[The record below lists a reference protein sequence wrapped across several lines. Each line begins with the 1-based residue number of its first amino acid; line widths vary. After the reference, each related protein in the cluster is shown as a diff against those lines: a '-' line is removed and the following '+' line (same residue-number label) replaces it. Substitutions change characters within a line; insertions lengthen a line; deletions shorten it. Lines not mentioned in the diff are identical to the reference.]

1 MSTDIQHSINCFD
14 SDLIAI
20 VIMLANTLWHLGSL
34 AVQSWWYM
42 LEAFVVM
49 VICQDAILASLMFLK
64 RPVSTD
70 SCIATDIGTEIILA
84 SNQDPWPVLGVWQV
98 VE

>member
-1 MSTDIQHSINCFD
+1 
-14 SDLIAI
+14 
-20 VIMLANTLWHLGSL
+20 MLASTLWHLGSL

-42 LEAFVVM
+42 LEAFVVV

-70 SCIATDIGTEIILA
+70 LSIATDIGAETILA
-84 SNQDPWPVLGVWQV
+84 SNQYPWPVIDVWQV